1 MGRQYVV
8 DGTDLYLGQANE
20 PQAHRARL
28 AGRVDLAAG
37 EAGFPQLLA
46 RLVGTTPI
54 DALLIRSGAARDMVA
69 SEHARYVVSTC
80 LMAVTSAC
88 ADGSASFRTELWLL
102 LTTSPSPS
110 LPPPR
115 TTTAPKG
122 YPPPSHSTARY
133 ASSTAFAM
141 SL

>member
-1 MGRQYVV
+1 V

-46 RLVGTTPI
+46 RLAGTPI
-54 DALLIRSGAARDMVA
+54 DALLVRSGAARDMVA

-102 LTTSPSPS
+102 LTTSSS
-110 LPPPR
+110 PPPW